1 MKLKLLEKK
10 LEAKDTYTFIW
21 KPEKKIKYL
30 PGQYFYYTL
39 SQMRVIDPRGITRH
53 FTISSSPTEGDNI
66 RFTTRIRDIS
76 AYKQKFVSSAYKKEV
91 NKLKIGDFVEGE
103 GPTGTYIIDENEPGP
118 HVFLAGGIGITP
130 FRSAIKYNIDKKLS
144 EIKIHLIYAN
154 STPEDIVFRKELEEW
169 SRAHSNIKVSM
180 TISKPKESKDMWK
193 GLTGRIDEN
202 MIRKL
207 IPNNE
212 LRITNFWVCGPPAMV
227 DAIEKILGNLKITS
241 DKVRSEKFTGY

>member
-1 MKLKLLEKK
+1 MSRGFPKKVKLKLIEKK

-21 KPEKKIKYL
+21 QTEKKIKYL

-39 SQMRVIDPRGITRH
+39 PKMRVFDPRGITRH

-66 RFTTRIRDIS
+66 RFTTRIRDNS
-76 AYKQKFVSSAYKKEV
+76 AYKNAV
-91 NKLKIGDFVEGE
+91 NELKVGDIVEGE
-103 GPTGTYIIDENEPGP
+103 GPNGTYIIDEKEPGP

-130 FRSAIKYNIDKKLS
+130 FRSAIKYNIDKKLTKT
-144 EIKIHLIYAN
+144 KIHLIYAN
-154 STPEDIVFRKELEEW
+154 STPEDIVFRNELEKWVKENK
-169 SRAHSNIKVSM
+169 NIKMDMTVSRPEENGQKW
-180 TISKPKESKDMWK
+180 T

-202 MIRKL
+202 MLRKI

-227 DAIEKILGNLKITS
+227 EATEKILGSLKITS

>member
-1 MKLKLLEKK
+1 MKLKLVEKK

-39 SQMRVIDPRGITRH
+39 PKMRVIDPRGITRH
-53 FTISSSPTEGDNI
+53 FTISSSPTEGENI
-66 RFTTRIRDIS
+66 RFTTRIRDN
-76 AYKQKFVSSAYKKEV
+76 SAYKKAV
-91 NKLKIGDFVEGE
+91 RDLKIGDFVEGE

-130 FRSAIKYNIDKKLS
+130 FRSAIKYNIDNKLS
-144 EIKIHLIYAN
+144 GIKIHLIYAN

-169 SRAHSNIKVSM
+169 SQAHSNIKVTM
-180 TISKPKESKDMWK
+180 TISRPEESKQKWD
-193 GLTGRIDEN
+193 GITGRIDEVL
-202 MIRKL
+202 IRKL
-207 IPNNE
+207 ISNNE

-227 DAIEKILGNLKITS
+227 DAMESILGKLKITS
-241 DKVRSEKFTGY
+241 DRVRSEKFTGY